1 MLNEY
6 PKAVRLAL
14 TTGMTVESQ
23 KLANRPRN
31 ELQRKQLWMMI
42 AEELLV
48 EQMKSIED
56 KEGIE
61 FRMKTKESLKILLQ
75 SSESCLDIEDILPLL
90 HPKTKMREIKN
101 YLA

>member
-1 MLNEY
+1 
-6 PKAVRLAL
+6 
-14 TTGMTVESQ
+14 
-23 KLANRPRN
+23 
-31 ELQRKQLWMMI
+31 
-42 AEELLV
+42 
-48 EQMKSIED
+48 MKNIED